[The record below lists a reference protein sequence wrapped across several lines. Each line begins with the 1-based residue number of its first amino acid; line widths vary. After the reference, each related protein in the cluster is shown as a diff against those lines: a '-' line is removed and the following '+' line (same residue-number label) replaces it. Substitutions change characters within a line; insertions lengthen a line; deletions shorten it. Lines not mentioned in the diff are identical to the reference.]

1 MLSLVFNN
9 NSPFTFDFLICLFAA
24 ASFLERY
31 HDLDT
36 QEDNQLGY
44 NVSGVKFCNYLGFS
58 YFQFKIRL
66 IRLGLPFQK
75 TKIPTGFPSGVI
87 TITPKSQR

>member
-9 NSPFTFDFLICLFAA
+9 NSPFTFYFLICLFVT

-44 NVSGVKFCNYLGFS
+44 NVSAIKFCNYLGFS
-58 YFQFKIRL
+58 YFEIRL
-66 IRLGLPFQK
+66 IRLGLSFQK
-75 TKIPTGFPSGVI
+75 TKIATGFPSGVI